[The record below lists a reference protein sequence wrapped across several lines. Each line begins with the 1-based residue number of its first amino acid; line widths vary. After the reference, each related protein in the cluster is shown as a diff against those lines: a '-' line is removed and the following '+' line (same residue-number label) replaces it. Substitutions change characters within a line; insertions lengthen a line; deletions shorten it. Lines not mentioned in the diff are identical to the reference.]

1 MAALALP
8 SLPSSLDAVERVIC
22 DLLTREGEAMWTLL
36 ADLVAINSGSTNLA
50 GIRRVGEACVSFL
63 TNLGFDVTLTGSAD
77 GPSHLIAR
85 TRAQETTPGKR
96 LLLLSHMDTVFPPES
111 PLQRLALTEG
121 GGTGPG
127 VTDAKGGI
135 VCLLFALRALASV
148 RPLTTV
154 PISVVLVGDEERGSP
169 TARALLE
176 EEASRHDL
184 ALVFEPARRSG
195 AIVKARKG
203 TAHVTLTTYGKGAHP
218 GAAPE
223 AGANAI
229 VALAEKILAIHA
241 LQDSSRGLTVNVGVI
256 SGGTVTNRVPE
267 EAEARIEFRY
277 WQAADA
283 EAIVGR
289 IREIAAAPSIPGVR
303 AEVRVRMGR
312 PAWPENPSST
322 ALAEFWI
329 RQATRL
335 GLPLTAE
342 ATGGASDGNLTA
354 AFGLPTLDGLGPE
367 GGDQHTE
374 TEFIVRSSLLTR
386 SQLAS
391 TALYRL
397 TS

>member
-1 MAALALP
+1 MW
-8 SLPSSLDAVERVIC
+8 R
-22 DLLTREGEAMWTLL
+22 LLT
-36 ADLVAINSGSTNLA
+36 DLVAINSGSSNHP
-50 GIRRVGEACVSFL
+50 GIRKVGEHCVSPL
-63 TNLGFDVTLTGSAD
+63 KELGLEVTLQEDSGD
-77 GPSHLIAR
+77 PPHLLAR
-85 TRAQETTPGKR
+85 TPSREGARGR
-96 LLLLSHMDTVFPPES
+96 RILLLAHLDTVFPPES
-111 PLQRLALTEG
+111 PFQRLTLTES

-135 VCLLFALRALASV
+135 VLLLFALRALASV
-148 RPLTTV
+148 MPLVTV

-169 TARALLE
+169 TARARLE

-203 TAHVTLTTYGKGAHP
+203 TAHVTLRTHGKGAHP
-218 GAAPE
+218 GTHPE

-277 WQAADA
+277 RHAADA
-283 EAIVGR
+283 EATFER
-289 IREIAAAPSIPGVR
+289 IREIATAPSIPGVR
-303 AEVRVRMGR
+303 AEARVRMGR

-322 ALAEFWI
+322 ALADFWI
-329 RQATRL
+329 RQAARL
-335 GLPLTAE
+335 GLALTAE

-374 TEFIVRSSLLTR
+374 AEFITRPSLVTR
-386 SQLAS
+386 CQLAS

-397 TS
+397 TL